1 MLAVMKHCLKF
12 LKEAITTT
20 KNTETNQK
28 LFKTLS
34 KLGFSFNFL
43 EKLTAS

>member
-1 MLAVMKHCLKF
+1 MLAVMKQCLKF
-12 LKEAITTT
+12 LKEAITTI
-20 KNTETNQK
+20 KNTETNQT

-43 EKLTAS
+43 EKLSSS